1 MVAAKYLDDM
11 KLSNANYAKI
21 GGISK
26 VDDINLLEIEFLNVI
41 NYNFLVESYT
51 FNEILLSLEH
61 DEGRLSSPELG
72 PFTTS
77 PSLSTS

>member
-1 MVAAKYLDDM
+1 MVAAKYLDDL

-26 VDDINLLEIEFLNVI
+26 VDDINVLEIEFLNVI

-51 FNEILLSLEH
+51 FNEILLSLEQ
-61 DEGRLSSPELG
+61 DEGRLC
-72 PFTTS
+72 FT
-77 PSLSTS
+77 